1 MSKQLLGKEAIG
13 NVIVPPPETLIAW
26 QTDAYPHGIT
36 RTWMPAYCIPLLV
49 FSTIL
54 LAIRLTLRLRQRG
67 GGFGL
72 DDALLLPSWMLLVAF
87 TGVVCWSSENGT
99 LSRHMWD
106 VNPLD
111 YPTVALVCQSNKIC
125 SRDLSANDKQSAWL
139 GQFIFL
145 IGTCLV
151 RISVLLFYRRM
162 VKGTFKRRWKW
173 SVWVAIGFTV
183 AWTLGFCIMLLATCT
198 PVEASWKVFD
208 PTYTEDWTCADTRPS
223 NTAAGVLAVVSDCY
237 SLFLPWS
244 MIWPLDMPKRQKFAL
259 NIIFSFGI
267 IVIVAAGFRTAHS
280 IKLGT
285 DTDST
290 W

>member
-151 RISVLLFYRRM
+151 RISE
-162 VKGTFKRRWKW
+162 
-173 SVWVAIGFTV
+173 IG
-183 AWTLGFCIMLLATCT
+183 
-198 PVEASWKVFD
+198 
-208 PTYTEDWTCADTRPS
+208 R
-223 NTAAGVLAVVSDCY
+223 
-237 SLFLPWS
+237 
-244 MIWPLDMPKRQKFAL
+244 
-259 NIIFSFGI
+259 
-267 IVIVAAGFRTAHS
+267 AHV
-280 IKLGT
+280 
-285 DTDST
+285 
-290 W
+290 